1 MAAVCHGILC
11 SLMLVAWPTCETDN
25 LANLWN
31 LTIYFNAR
39 TAKDYVVFYSL
50 LLWYYLMKLSLSVS
64 WRTYQPGTDWEN
76 YGTLRC
82 NCLVLVCKSEQR
94 LCFIDWVMLR
104 DIYKVAI
111 IFSTVEHKRKL
122 KGVIST
128 MSFAL
133 LSKMMTLFQTA
144 GSQITKAFY
153 YIAVELYRP
162 LCGC

>member
-25 LANLWN
+25 IANLWN
-31 LTIYFNAR
+31 LTIYFNVR

-50 LLWYYLMKLSLSVS
+50 LLVLSDEIKSFCILAYIPTRNWLWKLWYI
-64 WRTYQPGTDWEN
+64 
-76 YGTLRC
+76 

-104 DIYKVAI
+104 DIYKVAN

-122 KGVIST
+122 EGVVST

-133 LSKMMTLFQTA
+133 LSKMMTLFQIA